1 MTGSLYPLRFEP
13 IYQYRLWGGRRLEQF
28 LPAPL
33 PGAEPVGEAWLLS
46 DRDDHASRVSSG
58 SLQGLTIAELLA
70 RWPQQ
75 MLGRIAG
82 QTKRFP
88 LLLKLLDVKQP
99 LSVQVHPSSANGSL
113 IPKGESAK
121 TEAWVVLEG
130 GPDALIFAGLKS
142 SATEENLWRAIRDGT
157 VADQLAR
164 FTPVPGDAVLI
175 RAGTVHSLRDVVAFE
190 VQQNSDVTFRLY
202 DWNHVDARTSQL
214 RTLQVEQA
222 MACIDFAQG
231 SIRPLTPLVEAA
243 QPDLRER
250 IIHCD
255 EFSVTR
261 ISGLRPFAVGHVAR
275 PRVLVCLAGSGQL
288 LHAGES
294 YPVGKGEVLLLP
306 AAVGECSCEPQGFL
320 QMLEIAP
327 PEPSGTS

>member
-1 MTGSLYPLRFEP
+1 M
-13 IYQYRLWGGRRLEQF
+13 
-28 LPAPL
+28 
-33 PGAEPVGEAWLLS
+33 
-46 DRDDHASRVSSG
+46 
-58 SLQGLTIAELLA
+58 TIAELMA

-75 MLGRIAG
+75 MLGGLPGNSR
-82 QTKRFP
+82 RFP

-99 LSVQVHPSSANGSL
+99 LSVQVHPSAANGPL

-130 GPDALIFAGLKS
+130 GPQALIFAGLRS
-142 SATEENLWRAIRDGT
+142 SATQENLWRAIRDGT

-175 RAGTVHSLRDVVAFE
+175 RAGTVHSLRDVVVFE

-202 DWNHVDARTSQL
+202 DWNHVDPRTSQL

-231 SIRPLTPLVEAA
+231 SIRPLTPLVEAT

-250 IIHCD
+250 LIHCD

-261 ISGLRPFAVGHVAR
+261 ISGVRPFTVGHMAL

-306 AAVGECSCEPQGFL
+306 AAVGECSCEPQGVL